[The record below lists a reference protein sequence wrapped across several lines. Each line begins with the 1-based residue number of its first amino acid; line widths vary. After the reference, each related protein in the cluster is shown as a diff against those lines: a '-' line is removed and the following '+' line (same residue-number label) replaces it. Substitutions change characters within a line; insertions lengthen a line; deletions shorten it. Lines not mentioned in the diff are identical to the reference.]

1 MFKIMIKVTET
12 MDKKLKQLTFNTPYP
27 DRTLNPNV
35 VKHFYEKAKV
45 KANAR
50 IIGYNLAKE
59 YSNEFA
65 EGVRLK
71 IDLTVHRKDLRKY
84 DLDNVLASCKA
95 ILDGVFSGLQCD
107 DSQIDKIVIRR
118 GEIDKLNPRIV
129 LLITEIMI

>member
-1 MFKIMIKVTET
+1 MIKVTET
-12 MDKKLKQLTFNTPYP
+12 TDNQIVLILPYP

-50 IIGYNLAKE
+50 SIGYNLAKE
-59 YSNEFA
+59 HSNEFA
-65 EGVRLK
+65 AGVRLK
-71 IDLTVHRKDLRKY
+71 IDLTAHRKDLRKY

-107 DSQIDKIVIRR
+107 DNQIDKIVVRR
-118 GEIDKLNPRIV
+118 GEIDKINPRII
-129 LLITEIMI
+129 LLITEIMV